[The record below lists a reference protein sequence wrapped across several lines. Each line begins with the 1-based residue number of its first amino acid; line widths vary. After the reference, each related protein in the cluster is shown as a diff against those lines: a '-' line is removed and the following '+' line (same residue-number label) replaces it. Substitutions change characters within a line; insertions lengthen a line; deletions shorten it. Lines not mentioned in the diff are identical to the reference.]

1 MAETQNRNRALRF
14 PQGWRV
20 QNHPQNVVATSP
32 RGDAL
37 IDLHAAGPA
46 QGAPA
51 DVLRKDVNL
60 PFGAPVTPSGL
71 PAAVADTK
79 YRRRAPCVVSVFLGN
94 SAYPIGGQAR
104 SGAMFSQYQDR

>member
-1 MAETQNRNRALRF
+1 
-14 PQGWRV
+14 V

-51 DVLRKDVNL
+51 DVRKDVNL

-71 PAAVADTK
+71 PAAVADTNIGG
-79 YRRRAPCVVSVFLGN
+79 APTCVVSVFLGN

-104 SGAMFSQYQDR
+104 SGAMFSQCQDR

>member
-1 MAETQNRNRALRF
+1 MPSACLVATVAPNWGGTDPSRAPSLIMAERGIEIERCVSA
-14 PQGWRV
+14 GWRV

-51 DVLRKDVNL
+51 DVRKDVNL
-60 PFGAPVTPSGL
+60 PSARPS
-71 PAAVADTK
+71 
-79 YRRRAPCVVSVFLGN
+79 RRAAARCRRGT
-94 SAYPIGGQAR
+94 PI
-104 SGAMFSQYQDR
+104 